1 MAPDGTLRLRQLRL
15 GHNVGD
21 RIEILSGVEPGERI
35 VADPTAALAWLAD
48 ARMADAR
55 K

>member
-1 MAPDGTLRLRQLRL
+1 MAPDSTLRLRQLRL
-15 GHNVGD
+15 GHSVGD
-21 RIEILSGVEPGERI
+21 RIEILSGIEPGENV

-48 ARMADAR
+48 VRTAGAR